1 MSAPR
6 AITGAA
12 VFLLAYL
19 TVTFAGTALGDRS
32 LPLPD
37 ASAAD
42 VAAYYSA
49 SPAAALVV
57 AGLQV
62 LSVLG
67 FAVFARSVSRRP
79 AMVVAAV
86 SVLAMLVSSA
96 LTVVLTIVAGSASL
110 ETVQA
115 LRLGSFYAGGVVNV
129 VTLGVFVV
137 IAAKGLAGA
146 PTRWFG
152 YAAGGL
158 ATLSVLSLAF
168 YYASVLL
175 PVGRV
180 LSMVWTV
187 IAAIVLARSGR
198 TGLPSA
204 DGGNRARAAR
214 R

>member
-12 VFLLAYL
+12 VFLVAYL
-19 TVTFAGTALGDRS
+19 TVTFAGTALGDRA

-37 ASAAD
+37 APAAD
-42 VAAYYSA
+42 VAAYYGA
-49 SPAAALVV
+49 NPLAAIVV

-67 FAVFARSVSRRP
+67 FAVFARTAARRP
-79 AMVVAAV
+79 ATVVAGV

-110 ETVQA
+110 DTVQA
-115 LRLGSFYAGGVVNV
+115 LRLGSFYTGGVVNV
-129 VTLGVFVV
+129 VTLGAFVLLM
-137 IAAKGLAGA
+137 AKEFSGA
-146 PTRWFG
+146 PSRWFG
-152 YAAGGL
+152 YVAGGL
-158 ATLSVLSLAF
+158 AVLSVLSLAF

-187 IAAIVLARSGR
+187 VAAIVLARSTR
-198 TGLPSA
+198 TVSGSS
-204 DGGNRARAAR
+204 R
-214 R
+214 